1 MADEQKQELGY
12 AFTWLT
18 FGNIQLLEFEECID
32 YPQGFASASA
42 VVNVNEDGEPLI
54 GCKYKLLMPLGVQP
68 VHGNNYYFL
77 AEQTI
82 MSNPVVRRLVTL
94 AVNEQNGNYKL
105 VKNSVK
111 VVLG

>member
-1 MADEQKQELGY
+1 MAEQKQELGY
-12 AFTWLT
+12 SFPWLT
-18 FGNIQLLEFEECID
+18 FGNIQLLEFEECTD

-54 GCKYKLLMPLGVQP
+54 GCKYKLLMPLAVQP
-68 VHGNNYYFL
+68 AHGNNYYFL

-82 MSNPVVRRLVTL
+82 MSNPAVRRLVTL